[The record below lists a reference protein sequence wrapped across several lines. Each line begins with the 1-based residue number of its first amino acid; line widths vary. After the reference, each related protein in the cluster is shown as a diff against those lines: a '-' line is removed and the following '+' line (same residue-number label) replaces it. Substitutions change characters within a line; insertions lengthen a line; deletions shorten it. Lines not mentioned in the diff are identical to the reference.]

1 MFAICIVVI
10 YNSISR
16 VRLKEPYGRILSR
29 FKEPV
34 SFLEI
39 GLDTGN
45 SLKGWKSFFPT
56 GSVIYG
62 IDIRLDNIEADLK
75 PFTVHEI
82 DSTNEE
88 LANKFFTD
96 EMFDAIVDDGG
107 PTCHV
112 DTFRIYS
119 KKLKRNGIY
128 LIETFKKSSPIE
140 VVFEDLKKAVVGNHL
155 LERNDG
161 FILYQKI

>member
-1 MFAICIVVI
+1 MI

-16 VRLKEPYGRILSR
+16 TKLKEPYGRILSR

-45 SLKGWKSFFPT
+45 SLKGWKTFFPT

-62 IDIRLDNIEADLK
+62 IDIRIDNIVTDLTG
-75 PFTVHEI
+75 FHVYEI
-82 DSTNEE
+82 DSTKEE
-88 LANKFFTD
+88 SANKFFTN

-107 PTCHV
+107 PACHV
-112 DTFRIYS
+112 DTFRVYS
-119 KKLKRNGIY
+119 KKLKHGGIY

-140 VVFEDLKKAVVGNHL
+140 AVFEDLKKAVVGNHL
-155 LERNDG
+155 LERNDD